1 MNKAILIGRLTK
13 DPVGGEKYKRF
24 TLAVD
29 RAYKKDGNTETD
41 FISCVTFGKT
51 AEFTEKYLK
60 TGTKVAVTGA
70 IQTGSY
76 EKDGKTIY
84 TTDVRVDE
92 IEFTE
97 PKKAQEE
104 PQEAPEFLNI
114 PEGIENEL
122 PFK

>member
-29 RAYKKDGNTETD
+29 RLYKKDGKTEAD

-51 AEFTEKYLK
+51 AEFAEKYLK

-92 IEFTE
+92 IEFAE

-104 PQEAPEFLNI
+104 PREAPEFLNI

>member
-29 RAYKKDGNTETD
+29 RAYKKDGKAETD

-76 EKDGKTIY
+76 KKDGKTIY

-92 IEFTE
+92 IEFAE